1 MSKKFAAGTL
11 SLGKKDSP
19 VVLSTDSR
27 PEIANPAPGEIPISW
42 AVQPEE
48 IPAVPEMKARLEAS
62 LHRAAGLG
70 VAQDQ
75 LAKWSREMTAL
86 FRNAQSSD
94 SAAFAAA
101 GKLSFI
107 EGKVAE
113 LEESI
118 RATRH
123 AAQMQ
128 RMDERTRKATGAA
141 VVFGAL
147 KLLLALA

>member
-1 MSKKFAAGTL
+1 MSKKYNAGTL
-11 SLGKKDSP
+11 SLGKRNPS

-27 PEIANPAPGEIPISW
+27 PAVANPAPGEIPISW

-48 IPAVPEMKARLEAS
+48 IPAVPEMKARLEAA

-75 LAKWSREMTAL
+75 LSKWSREMTAL

-94 SAAFAAA
+94 SAAFTAA

-128 RMDERTRKATGAA
+128 RAEERTKKATAAA
-141 VVFGAL
+141 VVFGTL